1 MLFLLVA
8 VGLGLALA
16 ATAFLQRRG
25 PGEPAPVAAVEPAD
39 AGAVVVAEPADAGA
53 VAVADAGAPDA
64 GTLAAVSPVVDPGAL
79 LELFVEPQ
87 VDVSVEGRVLGRTP
101 LTVALPPGKHV
112 LYLNNP
118 ALGIQTA
125 RAVTLSATER
135 NLHQVQLLKGFVQV
149 RAPRGA
155 VILMDGR
162 NVGTAPI
169 EQIDLYEGPHRLL
182 ATLNGENWEQA
193 FQLEPHQHVTFTVN
207 FEEP

>member
-1 MLFLLVA
+1 MVLLLVVVG

-16 ATAFLQRRG
+16 ATAFLQRR
-25 PGEPAPVAAVEPAD
+25 EPVAPEPVAVVEVPD
-39 AGAVVVAEPADAGA
+39 AGAAEPPDAGA
-53 VAVADAGAPDA
+53 VAVADAGASDA
-64 GTLAAVSPVVDPGAL
+64 GALAAVSPVVDPGAM
-79 LELFVEPQ
+79 LELLVEPQ
-87 VDVSVEGRVLGRTP
+87 VDVSIEGRVLGRTP

-135 NLHQVQLLKGFVQV
+135 NLHDLRLLKGFVHV
-149 RAPRGA
+149 RAPSGA
-155 VILMDGR
+155 VILVDDR
-162 NVGTAPI
+162 HVGTAPI
-169 EQIDLYEGPHRLL
+169 EQLALYEGPHRLR

-193 FQLEPHQHVTFTVN
+193 FQVEPHQHVTFTVT